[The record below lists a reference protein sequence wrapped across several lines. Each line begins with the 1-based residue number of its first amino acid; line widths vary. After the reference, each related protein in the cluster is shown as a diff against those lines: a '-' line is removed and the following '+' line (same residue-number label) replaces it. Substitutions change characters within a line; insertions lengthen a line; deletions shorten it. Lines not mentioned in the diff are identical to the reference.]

1 MKLNIISQLVENKIQ
16 IQRKK
21 KYVCI
26 IGSNP
31 SKGARSPKLWN
42 AAFKKHKINMKTIFF
57 GCRPSGRF
65 LLLKILL
72 KCIYQYHI

>member
-42 AAFKKHKINMKTIFF
+42 AAFKKHKINMNMFPLDVKKKN
-57 GCRPSGRF
+57 
-65 LLLKILL
+65 LHL
-72 KCIYQYHI
+72 